1 MISNQDIGEKL
12 SDIGGRL
19 DYPRLTRER
28 AQDIETLWKDAA
40 IQVGIA
46 PCGFTTFKMKATMM
60 LLISKQPFIFL
71 NNPESS

>member
-1 MISNQDIGEKL
+1 MDVYWTFCCLLLFLRGILNQEIGEKL

-40 IQVGIA
+40 IQVAVA
-46 PCGFTTFKMKATMM
+46 PCGLA
-60 LLISKQPFIFL
+60 SAIF
-71 NNPESS
+71 